1 MEPPRQIDQSPA
13 DNSMDRRYRAAFNDL
28 YKGQALGIIQQGGLA
43 RCLALE
49 EPIRTSP
56 RSLNRTTQSRT
67 ICNVTPVIRAASLWL
82 PLL

>member
-13 DNSMDRRYRAAFNDL
+13 DNSMDRWAAFNDL

-67 ICNVTPVIRAASLWL
+67 IRNVTPVIRAASLRL
-82 PLL
+82 PLS